1 MQSHVVD
8 LEDGVAQELLGHHE
22 EEFHDGC
29 LAEGDG
35 VLDEGRNDQDGCDS
49 QEHELAAIADGRSN
63 KDVDSSEKE
72 VGDKI

>member
-22 EEFHDGC
+22 EEFHDGHH
-29 LAEGDG
+29 AEDC
-35 VLDEGRNDQDGCDS
+35 NDHDGCDD
-49 QEHELAAIADGRSN
+49 QEDGLGSRSAGLAAIADGRTT